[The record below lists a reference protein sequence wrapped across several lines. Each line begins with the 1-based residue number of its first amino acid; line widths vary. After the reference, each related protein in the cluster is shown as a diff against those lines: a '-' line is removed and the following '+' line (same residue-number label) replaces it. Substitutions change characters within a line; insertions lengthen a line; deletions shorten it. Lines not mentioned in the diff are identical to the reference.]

1 MGCCFSSRCRSPS
14 TFNTIRLVHLD
25 GYVKDFDHPISVSEV
40 IGKPPKQ
47 FLCTAAQLMS
57 TGFNP
62 LNLDAQLQP
71 GHIYFVLPLSTL
83 QDDISPL
90 DMASVVRRLTARA
103 KSIRSDAVSPKT
115 GLLWSQTGLGS
126 EGNSSVR
133 IPRRLEGREMTHDL
147 QNSCRARARSWK
159 PVLDTI
165 KETSFTRRS
174 ESDLREMQ
182 FITKK

>member
-1 MGCCFSSRCRSPS
+1 MGCCFSSRCRSLS

-47 FLCTAAQLMS
+47 FLCTAAQLVS
-57 TGFNP
+57 TGFKP
-62 LNLDAQLQP
+62 LNLDTQLQP

-90 DMASVVRRLTARA
+90 DMAPLVRRLTARA

-115 GLLWSQTGLGS
+115 SLLWSQNGLGS

-133 IPRRLEGREMTHDL
+133 SPRRLERRETTHDL
-147 QNSCRARARSWK
+147 QNSCRVRARSWK
-159 PVLDTI
+159 PILDTI
-165 KETSFTRRS
+165 KEISFTRRS